1 MSSEYCRT
9 SHCPLCGGLCRQR
22 IGSQFVFCTTC
33 MTDCQAAM
41 KWLER
46 RNTMAMAMQLARV
59 HAIFPQQ
66 RQQQHQQQQQ
76 RQRRLLPRPP
86 QIMMLPARAQ
96 QDGNVLA
103 NVQRRKIDERATKR
117 LLRSGGHNVS
127 TSSSRHGDLS
137 SSEKSTECA
146 DVLSSAV
153 HADDLSSPMHDAVTA
168 PTDGPSV
175 SLSSTGLD
183 VSSSAHVPVVSYQPV
198 AARSSSSRYGF
209 LVGTAPPKIGPSFSA
224 SAIHPGV
231 ATKSTVHDRVATHE
245 STNYVGSSSSPID
258 AAIAT
263 STVHPPANDWR
274 TLATSKQYARL
285 DQSYKESYPTKSARV
300 HPDNESVVQTRS
312 SIDKNTATGKQLQRR
327 KEEAKESEQQLG
339 GTVPTMHKSAR
350 ASSKRERASH
360 HRASMQQSH
369 PSTNYVGGSSSSS
382 ASTVHPPVND
392 WRILATSKR
401 YALLDQSYKESYPAI
416 SAPAHQDDES
426 VVQTRSRIDKTMAT
440 GKRLQRR
447 KEEARESEQQ
457 LGGTVYK
464 RARASSKR
472 ARVSHHRASMQ
483 QSKWDAKFRAINDP
497 LFQTLFKGCPHH
509 PFGTKVA
516 SWRQKVKLSKEKIQQ
531 NLIAMG
537 VNIK

>member
-1 MSSEYCRT
+1 
-9 SHCPLCGGLCRQR
+9 
-22 IGSQFVFCTTC
+22 
-33 MTDCQAAM
+33 
-41 KWLER
+41 
-46 RNTMAMAMQLARV
+46 
-59 HAIFPQQ
+59 
-66 RQQQHQQQQQ
+66 
-76 RQRRLLPRPP
+76 
-86 QIMMLPARAQ
+86 MLPARAQ

-274 TLATSKQYARL
+274 TLATSKQYA
-285 DQSYKESYPTKSARV
+285 
-300 HPDNESVVQTRS
+300 
-312 SIDKNTATGKQLQRR
+312 
-327 KEEAKESEQQLG
+327 
-339 GTVPTMHKSAR
+339 
-350 ASSKRERASH
+350 
-360 HRASMQQSH
+360 
-369 PSTNYVGGSSSSS
+369 
-382 ASTVHPPVND
+382 
-392 WRILATSKR
+392 
-401 YALLDQSYKESYPAI
+401 LLDQSYKESYAAK
-416 SAPAHQDDES
+416 SARTHQDDES

-457 LGGTVYK
+457 LGGTVHK